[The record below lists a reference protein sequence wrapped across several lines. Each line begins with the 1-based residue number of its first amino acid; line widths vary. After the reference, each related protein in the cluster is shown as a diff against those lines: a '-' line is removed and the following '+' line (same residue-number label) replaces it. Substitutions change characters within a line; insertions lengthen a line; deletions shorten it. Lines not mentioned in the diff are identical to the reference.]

1 MVYDY
6 QNEVT
11 MKPVFIDFTII
22 ISNFAIDKSMQKP
35 MGGMIIHRLLV
46 ACLLLLLPTVAGAYD
61 FMVDGIYYSLVD
73 GYAVVTNNGQSGCYS
88 GEVVIPEAVTN
99 NGTTYP
105 VTAIGKNAFM
115 ICTNLTHVTLPN
127 TVTSVGDNAF
137 AKCTNL
143 AGIDLPD
150 SLKEIGQYA
159 FTMCDKLTSV
169 TIPDSVTSINQF
181 AFYACTAL
189 ETLRVGKSVTNIGEN
204 AFAVCLQLTTL
215 IWNAQRCYSTGTM
228 MTWNIDSVAIGDE
241 VEVIPDHFL
250 MNSRVAS
257 IVLPRSVTTIGDYAF
272 EGCDKLA
279 SILIG
284 RGVTNIGHLI
294 FKGCSQLTEVISLAN
309 TPPDIGD
316 GGLFDNTDY
325 YAHTTLHVLPESL
338 QLYQSANHW
347 KDFYQIFG
355 DVSLYNPGDV
365 NGDGE
370 INIAD
375 ANSVVVII
383 INGGSNG
390 HTHIL
395 SLDGKSLIYIL
406 DGDVNG
412 DGEINIADV
421 NAIIDIILNNQANG
435 NLTY

>member
-1 MVYDY
+1 MVYDC

-11 MKPVFIDFTII
+11 MKPVFMKNPII
-22 ISNFAIDKSMQKP
+22 YRNFAVDKSMQKP
-35 MGGMIIHRLLV
+35 MERTMLHRLRV

-105 VTAIGKNAFM
+105 VTAIGKNAFL
-115 ICTNLTHVTLPN
+115 ICNNLTHVTLPN
-127 TVTSVGDNAF
+127 TVTSIGDNAF

-143 AGIDLPD
+143 AGIDLSG
-150 SLKEIGQYA
+150 SLKEIGKYA

-169 TIPDSVTSINQF
+169 SIPDSVTSISQY

-189 ETLRVGKSVTNIGEN
+189 ETLTVGKSVTNIGEN
-204 AFAVCLQLTTL
+204 AFALCLQLTTL
-215 IWNAQRCYSTGTM
+215 TWNAQRCHSTGAM
-228 MTWNIDSVAIGDE
+228 MTESIDSVAIGNE

-250 MNSRVAS
+250 KSSRVAS
-257 IVLPRSVTTIGDYAF
+257 IILPYSVTSIGDFAF
-272 EGCDKLA
+272 EGCDRLT
-279 SILIG
+279 SIVIG
-284 RGVTNIGHLI
+284 RGVTSIGHLI
-294 FKGCSQLTEVISLAN
+294 FEGCSQLSEVISLAT
-309 TPPDIGD
+309 TPPAIGD

-325 YAHTTLHVLPESL
+325 YAHATLHVLPESL

-347 KDFYQIFG
+347 KDFYHIFG
-355 DVSLYNPGDV
+355 DVNLYNPGDV

-370 INIAD
+370 INISD

-383 INGGSNG
+383 INGGSHG

-395 SLDGKSLIYIL
+395 SPDGESWIYIL

-412 DGEINIADV
+412 DGEINIADFNV
-421 NAIIDIILNNQANG
+421 IIDIILNN
-435 NLTY
+435 

>member
-1 MVYDY
+1 
-6 QNEVT
+6 
-11 MKPVFIDFTII
+11 
-22 ISNFAIDKSMQKP
+22 
-35 MGGMIIHRLLV
+35 
-46 ACLLLLLPTVAGAYD
+46 
-61 FMVDGIYYSLVD
+61 
-73 GYAVVTNNGQSGCYS
+73 
-88 GEVVIPEAVTN
+88 
-99 NGTTYP
+99 
-105 VTAIGKNAFM
+105 
-115 ICTNLTHVTLPN
+115 
-127 TVTSVGDNAF
+127 
-137 AKCTNL
+137 
-143 AGIDLPD
+143 
-150 SLKEIGQYA
+150 
-159 FTMCDKLTSV
+159 
-169 TIPDSVTSINQF
+169 
-181 AFYACTAL
+181 
-189 ETLRVGKSVTNIGEN
+189 
-204 AFAVCLQLTTL
+204 
-215 IWNAQRCYSTGTM
+215 
-228 MTWNIDSVAIGDE
+228 
-241 VEVIPDHFL
+241 